1 MSDSDLE
8 RLKRRS
14 ARERAARKQAE
25 TLLEAKSL
33 ELFESNQALA
43 RLNETLEHRVKARTK
58 ELLKARDTAL
68 AATRA
73 KSDFLA
79 VMSHE
84 IHTPMNG
91 VLGTLDLLEDSAL
104 GIEQRELVKI
114 AQDSGQ
120 LLLAVINDILDMSK
134 LEAGAVELEEIP
146 FSMRDMLDDIVAAQ
160 DPGQLSPD
168 VELFMDVDGNV
179 PQTLLGDPIR
189 IRQVFTNLLSNA
201 AKFTAEGEIIVRVTF
216 QGGKTVCQVKDTG
229 IGVSEAQR
237 SRLFKP
243 FTQADSSTTRKFGGT
258 GLGLTICKA
267 LVDAM
272 DGSIALESEVGVGT
286 TFTVTLP
293 LGFSHEPG
301 IVGERNVFRG
311 GRVLVASASSTFT
324 RFTCKL
330 LRSWG
335 FVAHSAATTQQ
346 TLQMLA
352 TSNREPYKLALVGCD
367 LRDSRGS
374 ALE

>member
-73 KSDFLA
+73 KSEFLA

-84 IHTPMNG
+84 IRTPMNG

-134 LEAGAVELEEIP
+134 LEAGAVELGEIP

-160 DPGQLSPD
+160 DPRPTRPCYVCRQLRA
-168 VELFMDVDGNV
+168 F
-179 PQTLLGDPIR
+179 I
-189 IRQVFTNLLSNA
+189 
-201 AKFTAEGEIIVRVTF
+201 
-216 QGGKTVCQVKDTG
+216 
-229 IGVSEAQR
+229 
-237 SRLFKP
+237 
-243 FTQADSSTTRKFGGT
+243 
-258 GLGLTICKA
+258 
-267 LVDAM
+267 
-272 DGSIALESEVGVGT
+272 
-286 TFTVTLP
+286 
-293 LGFSHEPG
+293 
-301 IVGERNVFRG
+301 
-311 GRVLVASASSTFT
+311 
-324 RFTCKL
+324 
-330 LRSWG
+330 LR
-335 FVAHSAATTQQ
+335 
-346 TLQMLA
+346 
-352 TSNREPYKLALVGCD
+352 
-367 LRDSRGS
+367 
-374 ALE
+374 